1 MKKRFI
7 QITLSLL
14 AMSVFSV
21 NTLAADTEYGSFL
34 KRKDVQSFI
43 QKMVTKHQFKESELT
58 QWFMAIRPRPDII
71 DAISNPA
78 EGTLSWHKYR
88 KIFLIKKRIDGG
100 VSFWKQHRALL
111 ERAEKETG
119 VPANI
124 IVAILGVETLYNK
137 YKGRHAVMESLA
149 TIGFDYPKRAKFFLG
164 ELEQFLLLAREEKVD
179 PLSLKG
185 SYAGAMG
192 GPQFISS
199 SFRHYAVDFDNDGKR
214 DIWNNPADMIGS
226 IANYFKIHGWKKGQA
241 ITVNANI
248 TGSQFKSVITRKL
261 KPKLS
266 LNELNKIGISSHSP
280 LNEEQKA
287 TLIELDQPDKKEYW
301 IGLNNFYVITR
312 YNHSAMY
319 AMAAFQLSEAI
330 SQQMK
335 LQQQ

>member
-1 MKKRFI
+1 MKKTFTRTTI
-7 QITLSLL
+7 CLL
-14 AMSVFSV
+14 AALLFNMPA
-21 NTLAADTEYGSFL
+21 LASEDGYGSFL
-34 KRKDVQSFI
+34 KRQDVQSFI
-43 QKMVTKHQFKESELT
+43 KKMVTKHNFKESELT

-71 DAISNPA
+71 EAISHPA
-78 EGTLSWHKYR
+78 EGTLPWHKYR
-88 KIFLIKKRIDGG
+88 KIFLIEKRIDGG
-100 VSFWKQHRALL
+100 VKFWQQHRKLL

-119 VPANI
+119 VPPRI

-137 YKGRHAVMESLA
+137 YKGRHPVMESLA
-149 TIGFDYPKRAKFFLG
+149 TIGFDYPKRARFFLS

-179 PLSLKG
+179 PLKLKG

-199 SFRHYAVDFDNDGKR
+199 SYRRYAVDFDNDGKR

-226 IANYFKIHGWKKGQA
+226 IANYFKVHGWKKDQA

-248 TGSQFKSVITRKL
+248 TGTDYTSAVTKKL
-261 KPKLS
+261 KPRLS
-266 LNELNKIGISSHSP
+266 LNDLNKIGVSSSYP
-280 LNEEQKA
+280 LNPDLKA
-287 TLIELDQPDKKEYW
+287 TLIELDQVKGKEYW

-330 SQQMK
+330 TQRMQQK
-335 LQQQ
+335 N